1 MVFLSHTF
9 DRWAPSKSKPYLS
22 KNNFGYSIF
31 AKYLYML
38 ISNPLHISS
47 PITLMNV
54 KYNNQHLLFFLFIF
68 LSQTNQFMSNQ
79 LILNLK
85 AKCLRPIDVY
95 NTIIRIFI
103 NNQTTTTKKINKTK
117 YIFTSFNKTL
127 PTLFVYR
134 CSH

>member
-1 MVFLSHTF
+1 MWNYLDELNGPIYIQIQMVFLSLTF
-9 DRWAPSKSKPYLS
+9 DRWPPSKSKPYLS
-22 KNNFGYSIF
+22 ENNFGYCIF

-38 ISNPLHISS
+38 ISIPLHISS
-47 PITLMNV
+47 PITIMNV
-54 KYNNQHLLFFLFIF
+54 KYNDQYLLFLLFIF

-103 NNQTTTTKKINKTK
+103 NNQTTTTKNQQNKI
-117 YIFTSFNKTL
+117 YI
-127 PTLFVYR
+127 Y
-134 CSH
+134 